1 MPVSVNLMHFI
12 IWNQRQNNKFTKKKG
27 TVWLEGDDFHR
38 DHLKNRNY
46 IKAHYHTSFKKKRHL
61 YVKKQTT
68 KTNKKTPL
76 TLRAEAVFDY
86 FLILLILPQRLLL
99 IKIEGFLLILLV
111 KFLQVLK
118 AIPHNIRRANVSIR
132 SFCFRSILEHNS
144 KHIIM
149 FSTPYSRKEKLYDK
163 NRNNSASIC

>member
-1 MPVSVNLMHFI
+1 M
-12 IWNQRQNNKFTKKKG
+12 
-27 TVWLEGDDFHR
+27 
-38 DHLKNRNY
+38 LKN
-46 IKAHYHTSFKKKRHL
+46 
-61 YVKKQTT
+61 KQQT
-68 KTNKKTPL
+68 KTNKKPPL

-86 FLILLILPQRLLL
+86 FLILLILPQWLLL

-118 AIPHNIRRANVSIR
+118 AIPHNIRRANVSVQ